1 MVWLLVGLFS
11 FVSTLSAAVPTL
23 VNHQGRLLDSSDNP
37 VPDGPH
43 VLIFSLYAEPD
54 AGIPLWTETRDVV
67 TKEGLFSL
75 MLGSLSPLDL
85 SVFDSD
91 SLYLQIQ
98 LAGEA
103 PMTPRLRIGS
113 VPAAAKS
120 GRVSGDIQTSPGQV
134 AVGDIDG
141 DGFLDL
147 HSTTDQSELTVASR
161 RPGKVKYGKVT
172 LRAMPDSVVDYRD
185 ADSDDDGLI
194 DSRMSL
200 TLGGGGGAGGSILIE
215 ADLEG
220 DGVGDVGTES
230 SSDLTRSILKTYF
243 ERGDKPTQSQIADT
257 TDELG
262 ARVGVRA
269 SNSGQWSSSEMQ
281 CTPDSAVQ
289 TITTTDGSNA
299 VVNNTRT
306 RLNDLETKLIA
317 LGLLGTQMVSQH
329 SDTSTAGV
337 EVSTSSSVDGRVLKG
352 GLSSV
357 RSESASLNLTGD
369 DDGDGVP
376 DNEASLHVTPT
387 TSSMAIKTKGTGAEA
402 NRVVSVSSSTGSS
415 LGGVACDLDD
425 DGDGFLEYRAVCTVT
440 DADGDEGS
448 DMRCVVDSDDDGVD
462 DNEASLHVTPTTSS
476 MAIKTKGTGA
486 DKNRSAVSSNVDI
499 SGASVVCSDDSDDDG
514 VDDTDVSLNVTPTT
528 SAVAINTKGTG
539 ADKNRTASITSSTA
553 VGEISTLS
561 AIDDD
566 DDGIS
571 ESDIEQHITP
581 TKSSLA
587 INSKGTSAK
596 RIMAQTDD
604 DSASIAI
611 DEGGVHVA
619 MKTDRSTGAVRG
631 AVYVYSGG
639 QPMVTLDSDGDGY
652 LDNALGVGVD
662 PTHRIDVAGG
672 AYCDGTN
679 WVNASDENVKENFE
693 SVDGQEL
700 LGKIS
705 ELEVTKW
712 NYKGDADGMKHI
724 GPTAQDFKKVFDV
737 GSDGKTIS
745 TIDPSGIA
753 LAAIKELYKENI
765 SLMAQVADLMKQVEE
780 LKTKGAAT
788 DELRAQVK
796 KLTTM
801 VETIMAT
808 RDSEDNTTKLTSS
821 H

>member
-172 LRAMPDSVVDYRD
+172 LRAMPDSVLDYRD

-200 TLGGGGGAGGSILIE
+200 TLGGGGGGAGGSILIE

-357 RSESASLNLTGD
+357 RSESASLHLTG
-369 DDGDGVP
+369 
-376 DNEASLHVTPT
+376 
-387 TSSMAIKTKGTGAEA
+387 
-402 NRVVSVSSSTGSS
+402 
-415 LGGVACDLDD
+415 DD

-486 DKNRSAVSSNVDI
+486 DKNRTAVSSNVDI

-514 VDDTDVSLNVTPTT
+514 VDDTDVSLHVTPTT

-712 NYKGDADGMKHI
+712 NYKGNADGMKHI
-724 GPTAQDFKKVFDV
+724 GPTAQDFKKIFDV

-753 LAAIKELYKENI
+753 LAAIKELYKENL

-796 KLTTM
+796 RLTAI
-801 VETIMAT
+801 VETIMAA